1 MFHPLYA
8 VPTHTLNTP
17 SPSQPVTGLGSIKF
31 DGFVSCAIKYQSIP
45 AASTSS
51 GSGSGSEESGAP
63 NEDTSSATTQE
74 QEVNEKEDSV
84 ETMSESDCLCSGEGV
99 CDCNP
104 SGCSG
109 SGCISKSEVVALGW
123 TTVGFVFA
131 AVFLAI

>member
-1 MFHPLYA
+1 MFRPLYA
-8 VPTHTLNTP
+8 VPTHTLNTL
-17 SPSQPVTGLGSIKF
+17 SQPVTGLGSIKF

-51 GSGSGSEESGAP
+51 GSGPEESNATD
-63 NEDTSSATTQE
+63 EDTSSASAQE
-74 QEVNEKEDSV
+74 QEKNEKEDDV

-109 SGCISKSEVVALGW
+109 SGCISKSQVIALAW
-123 TTVGFVFA
+123 TTATAGFVFA